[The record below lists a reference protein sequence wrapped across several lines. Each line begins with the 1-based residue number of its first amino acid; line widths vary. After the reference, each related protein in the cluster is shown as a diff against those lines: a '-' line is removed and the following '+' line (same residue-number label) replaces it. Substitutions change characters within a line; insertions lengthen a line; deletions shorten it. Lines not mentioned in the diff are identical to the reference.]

1 MEFDKALSSI
11 LDIQKPWYIRELDV
25 HKGTKSVNVYIDYV
39 GGTTF
44 KCPNCEQ
51 DCKVHDSTYR
61 VWRHLDIINYRCYL
75 NIKIPRIRC
84 DKHKVLVIDKIPWGR
99 TTIHFT
105 HLFEQQV
112 MKLCAEMSMS
122 AVAKHLGEIDTT
134 MWSIFN
140 YQIEKAK
147 ATQLDF
153 STLKKICV
161 DETATRRGHNY
172 VTIFSDGESG
182 DVAFVTDGRKQETFG
197 LLYEQL
203 FEHMGD
209 PNNIEQFIMDMSK
222 SYKAGCEQYFS
233 HSEIIFDRFHIK
245 MGLNKAIDKVRKSE
259 VGHVEKL
266 KKTKYLWLKNEWDL
280 NEIETKML
288 KEFMQECNTDTVKAY
303 SLKAGFD
310 QLWSIQPRAV
320 VALLE
325 VWIEKAK
332 QTYLEPIKTFIN
344 TIKNNYKGVVNSMKT
359 GLSNAVAE
367 GINSI
372 VQLTKSRARGFRNLN
387 NFINMIYMLG
397 NDFKFN

>member
-25 HKGTKSVNVYIDYV
+25 HKGTKSVNVYIDYDA
-39 GGTTF
+39 GTTF

-84 DKHKVLVIDKIPWGR
+84 DKDKVLVIDKIPWGR

-147 ATQLDF
+147 AAQLDF

-182 DVAFVTDGRKQETFG
+182 DVVFVTEGRKQETFG
-197 LLYEQL
+197 MLYEQL

-233 HSEIIFDRFHIK
+233 QSEIIFDRFHIK

-259 VGHVEKL
+259 VGYVEKL
-266 KKTKYLWLKNEWDL
+266 KNTKYLWLKNEWDL

-310 QLWSIQPRAV
+310 QLWSIQPKAV

>member
-11 LDIQKPWYIRELDV
+11 LEIQKPWFIRELDV
-25 HKGTKSVNVYIDYV
+25 HKGTKSVNVYIDYEA
-39 GGTTF
+39 GTTF

-105 HLFEQQV
+105 HLFEQEV

-122 AVAKHLGEIDTT
+122 AVAKYLGEIDTT

-147 ATQLDF
+147 ATQLDL
-153 STLKKICV
+153 SKLKKICV

-197 LLYEQL
+197 MLYEQL

-209 PNNIEQFIMDMSK
+209 PNNIEHFIMDMSK

-245 MGLNKAIDKVRKSE
+245 MGLNKAIDKVRRSE
-259 VGHVEKL
+259 AGHVEKL

-280 NEIETKML
+280 NEIETKIL
-288 KEFMQECNTDTVKAY
+288 KEFMEECNTNTVKAY

-310 QLWSIQPRAV
+310 QLWSVQPRAV
-320 VALLE
+320 AALLE

-332 QTYLEPIKTFIN
+332 QTYLEPIKIFIN

>member
-1 MEFDKALSSI
+1 
-11 LDIQKPWYIRELDV
+11 
-25 HKGTKSVNVYIDYV
+25 
-39 GGTTF
+39 
-44 KCPNCEQ
+44 
-51 DCKVHDSTYR
+51 
-61 VWRHLDIINYRCYL
+61 
-75 NIKIPRIRC
+75 
-84 DKHKVLVIDKIPWGR
+84 
-99 TTIHFT
+99 
-105 HLFEQQV
+105 
-112 MKLCAEMSMS
+112 
-122 AVAKHLGEIDTT
+122 
-134 MWSIFN
+134 
-140 YQIEKAK
+140 
-147 ATQLDF
+147 
-153 STLKKICV
+153 
-161 DETATRRGHNY
+161 
-172 VTIFSDGESG
+172 
-182 DVAFVTDGRKQETFG
+182 
-197 LLYEQL
+197 
-203 FEHMGD
+203 
-209 PNNIEQFIMDMSK
+209 MSK

-288 KEFMQECNTDTVKAY
+288 KDFMQECNTDTVKAY

-310 QLWSIQPRAV
+310 QLSSIQPRAV

-332 QTYLEPIKTFIN
+332 QSYLEQIKTFIN
-344 TIKNNYKGVVNSMKT
+344 TIKNNYNGVVNSMKT

-372 VQLTKSRARGFRNLN
+372 VQLTKSRARGFININ

>member
-1 MEFDKALSSI
+1 M
-11 LDIQKPWYIRELDV
+11 
-25 HKGTKSVNVYIDYV
+25 
-39 GGTTF
+39 
-44 KCPNCEQ
+44 
-51 DCKVHDSTYR
+51 
-61 VWRHLDIINYRCYL
+61 
-75 NIKIPRIRC
+75 
-84 DKHKVLVIDKIPWGR
+84 VIDKIPWGR

-147 ATQLDF
+147 ANQLDF
-153 STLKKICV
+153 SRLKKICV
-161 DETATRRGHNY
+161 DETATKRGHNY
-172 VTIFSDGESG
+172 VTIFSDAESG

-197 LLYEQL
+197 MLYEQL

-222 SYKAGCEQYFS
+222 SYKAGCQQYFS

-280 NEIETKML
+280 NEIEKKML
-288 KEFMQECNTDTVKAY
+288 KEFMQECNTNTVKAY

-344 TIKNNYKGVVNSMKT
+344 TINNNYKGVVNSMKT
-359 GLSNAVAE
+359 TLSNAVAE

>member
-11 LDIQKPWYIRELDV
+11 LEIKKPWYIRELDV
-25 HKGTKSVNVYIDYV
+25 HKGTKSVNVYIDYDT
-39 GGTTF
+39 GTTF

-134 MWSIFN
+134 MWRIFN

-147 ATQLDF
+147 ANQLDF
-153 STLKKICV
+153 SGLKKICV
-161 DETATRRGHNY
+161 DETATKRGHNY
-172 VTIFSDGESG
+172 VTIFSDAESG

-197 LLYEQL
+197 MLYEQL

-222 SYKAGCEQYFS
+222 SYKAGCQQYFS

-288 KEFMQECNTDTVKAY
+288 QEFMQECNTNTVKAY

>member
-153 STLKKICV
+153 SKLKKICV

-325 VWIEKAK
+325 VWIDKAK

>member
-182 DVAFVTDGRKQETFG
+182 DVAFVTEGRKQETFG
-197 LLYEQL
+197 MLYEQL

-259 VGHVEKL
+259 AGHVEKL

-325 VWIEKAK
+325 VWIDKAK

>member
-25 HKGTKSVNVYIDYV
+25 HKGTKSVNVYIDYDA
-39 GGTTF
+39 GTTF

-61 VWRHLDIINYRCYL
+61 AWRHLDIINYRCYL

-182 DVAFVTDGRKQETFG
+182 DVLFVTDGRKQETFG
-197 LLYEQL
+197 MLYEQL

-325 VWIEKAK
+325 VWIDKAK

>member
-11 LDIQKPWYIRELDV
+11 LDVQKPWFIRDLDV
-25 HKGTKSVNVYIDYV
+25 HKGTKSVNVYIDYHP
-39 GGTTF
+39 GTTF
-44 KCPNCEQ
+44 NCPNCEQ
-51 DCKVHDSTYR
+51 DCKVHDSSYR

-75 NIKIPRIRC
+75 NIKIPRVRC

-99 TTIHFT
+99 TSIHFT

-147 ATQLDF
+147 ANQLDY
-153 STLKKICV
+153 STLKKISV
-161 DETATRRGHNY
+161 DETATKRGHNY
-172 VTIFSDGESG
+172 VTIFSNGESG
-182 DVAFVTDGRKQETFG
+182 DVVFVTEGRKQETFG
-197 LLYEQL
+197 MLYEQL

-288 KEFMQECNTDTVKAY
+288 KEFIQECNTDTVKAY

>member
-25 HKGTKSVNVYIDYV
+25 HKGTKSVNVFIDYV

-61 VWRHLDIINYRCYL
+61 VWRHLDLIDYRCYL
-75 NIKIPRIRC
+75 NIKMPRIRC

-153 STLKKICV
+153 SKLKKICV

-172 VTIFSDGESG
+172 VTIFSDAESG

-197 LLYEQL
+197 MLYEQL

-325 VWIEKAK
+325 VWIDKAK

-397 NDFKFN
+397 NDFKFK